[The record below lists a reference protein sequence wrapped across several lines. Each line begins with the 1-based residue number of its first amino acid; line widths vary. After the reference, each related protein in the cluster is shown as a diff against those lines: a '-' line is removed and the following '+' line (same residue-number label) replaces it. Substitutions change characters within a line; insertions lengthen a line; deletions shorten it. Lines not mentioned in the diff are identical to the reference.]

1 MEYTDISIEA
11 KLKEAAEK
19 TEAALEQYFRDG
31 WGGDTV
37 LAEALVDSLE
47 NAFKILEIHN
57 EGILENLFTGDLGIS
72 ALYTLTGHH
81 RCLGNQLG
89 CLLNGFHDAIV
100 QR

>member
-37 LAEALVDSLE
+37 LAEAMQYSLLGGGKRIRAFLVLEFCSCSAFREVGVPPPMYTDST
-47 NAFKILEIHN
+47 EIPSFC
-57 EGILENLFTGDLGIS
+57 ICSPT
-72 ALYTLTGHH
+72 
-81 RCLGNQLG
+81 
-89 CLLNGFHDAIV
+89 
-100 QR
+100 